1 MFVSSRKK
9 VLQAFGMQI
18 VKMLALESNEITL
31 EVLNLLT
38 NVLIQQTLYRGVRL
52 ETQVKEGIS

>member
-31 EVLNLLT
+31 EVLNLLA
-38 NVLIQQTLYRGVRL
+38 NALIQ
-52 ETQVKEGIS
+52 